1 MRGAVINK
9 LLNFRAVQVSALTL
23 AALAGCASG
32 PDKPKPVPLEA
43 ISSPIAGRVVWN
55 QRVDSVQFPLA
66 VAVNAGTFTVAGTD
80 GTVLALQADTG
91 RELWRASV
99 GSRLSAG
106 VGSDGRYAA
115 VVTRAGELV
124 VLEAGREVW
133 RYAMGMRIN
142 TAPLV
147 AGERVFVLG
156 SDRSVLAFDVLDGK
170 LLWEVRRPGDPLT
183 LSQGGVVSAFK
194 DTLLVGQGARLA
206 GLDPT
211 TGSVR
216 WELPV
221 ATPRGTNE
229 IERLADLIGPAA
241 RVGDVVCARAFQ
253 AAVGCVNAQRGSLVW
268 SKNLGGLNAVAADSQ
283 VVVAAD
289 ASDRITAW
297 KAASG
302 EVAWSSEKLMYHGLS
317 APVLAGNA
325 LVFGD
330 AEGNVHFLSREAGVA
345 QLRLK
350 TDGSAI
356 VGSPVVAGTTVL
368 VVTRAGGVYAL
379 RPE

>member
-1 MRGAVINK
+1 MRAAVINK
-9 LLNFRAVQVSALTL
+9 LLTFPVVQLSALTL
-23 AALAGCASG
+23 VALAGCASG

-133 RYAMGMRIN
+133 RHAMGMRIN

-170 LLWEVRRPGDPLT
+170 LLW
-183 LSQGGVVSAFK
+183 
-194 DTLLVGQGARLA
+194 
-206 GLDPT
+206 
-211 TGSVR
+211 
-216 WELPV
+216 
-221 ATPRGTNE
+221 
-229 IERLADLIGPAA
+229 
-241 RVGDVVCARAFQ
+241 
-253 AAVGCVNAQRGSLVW
+253 
-268 SKNLGGLNAVAADSQ
+268 
-283 VVVAAD
+283 
-289 ASDRITAW
+289 
-297 KAASG
+297 
-302 EVAWSSEKLMYHGLS
+302 
-317 APVLAGNA
+317 
-325 LVFGD
+325 
-330 AEGNVHFLSREAGVA
+330 
-345 QLRLK
+345 
-350 TDGSAI
+350 
-356 VGSPVVAGTTVL
+356 
-368 VVTRAGGVYAL
+368 
-379 RPE
+379 